1 MRLLGAPNSYRRDPP
16 DDRSVTAVDVRALRE
31 HLGMSQ
37 AGFARRFGFGLAAV
51 RSWERGATTPSG
63 EALALLNLIERNPQ
77 VVLMALHPASK
88 R

>member
-16 DDRSVTAVDVRALRE
+16 DDHSVAAVDVRALRE
-31 HLGMSQ
+31 YLGMTQ
-37 AGFARRFGFGLAAV
+37 AGFARRFGFGLADL

-63 EALALLNLIERNPQ
+63 DALALLNLIERNPQ
-77 VVLMALHPASK
+77 VVLMAIRPASG